1 MSNVVLAFPK
11 PRRMKDRAADKNHR
25 ASHVAGGLK
34 GLILGFAPRRHI
46 LLAVMSVTTAPIL
59 YLTLEAPK
67 WIVNGALV
75 GDVGALPL
83 LLKGM
88 GPHCVL
94 VALCVLQLAALAAL
108 SAIKFA
114 TNVLSANLGER
125 MLRHLRLEVFRGLR
139 SAPESRDGGMAPVL
153 TQEFE
158 AIAGFAGGAIAV
170 PIGQL
175 TAFLTVIGFL
185 LMQDWRLAVAALALT
200 PLQVLIV
207 PRLLRKISVLKRAR
221 IAAVRD
227 MCATV
232 SSDRGFNS
240 ALRDARRAQDLRF
253 DIHSRK
259 FAMKAIYNFIG
270 HMTPLSFLS
279 VGGWLVLSGDLSL
292 GALVAAI
299 AAYREAAGPMRELFS
314 YYVRWADART
324 RYRAVQTVFDQAEVA
339 KLAA

>member
-1 MSNVVLAFPK
+1 MSDAVLAFPT
-11 PRRMKDRAADKNHR
+11 PPSQRPSD
-25 ASHVAGGLK
+25 AGRDHSSLEDPK
-34 GLILGFAPRRHI
+34 GLRGLIFGFAPQRHA
-46 LLAVMSVTTAPIL
+46 LLAVMSITTAPIL

-75 GDVGALPL
+75 GDASALPF

-94 VALCVLQLAALAAL
+94 VALCVLQLGALAAL
-108 SAIKFA
+108 GLIKFA
-114 TNVLSANLGER
+114 MNVLSANLGER
-125 MLRHLRLEVFRGLR
+125 MLRHLRLKVLRGLR
-139 SAPESRDGGMAPVL
+139 SAPDARDGGVVPVL

-158 AIAGFAGGAIAV
+158 AIAGFAGGAVAV

-175 TAFLTVIGFL
+175 TAFLTVMGFL
-185 LMQDWRLAVAALALT
+185 LMQDWRLAAAALALT
-200 PLQVLIV
+200 PMQVLIV
-207 PRLLRKISVLKRAR
+207 PKLLRKISALKKAR

-227 MCATV
+227 MCATATGKGGV
-232 SSDRGFNS
+232 KP

-299 AAYREAAGPMRELFS
+299 AAYREAAGPMRELFA
-314 YYVRWADART
+314 YYVRLSDART
-324 RYRAVQTVFDQAEVA
+324 RYTVARAIFDQAKVV